1 MLPPPFAA
9 RRACASV
16 RRRMVRAIACARRRF
31 PISPAA
37 AGPGARGR
45 RDPGGKSEAMN
56 THDIP
61 LLTSRQ
67 ALEAAR
73 PAGQGPVVGL
83 WATTLVNDNTALML
97 FLREALEQR
106 GIRTVF
112 FLTCKEHLPRHVRLL
127 PPARRAGMYRVENP
141 HVFAESSF
149 PELLIANTLTLTAK
163 PADFRGKTMILPH
176 APAEKMPNRLS
187 YWADYLVIPT
197 REVAPFD
204 YSAFPNFCKHCAGRT
219 LTLLPAGYLKNDLL
233 CAAARRMGAGP
244 YGRVSFFPH
253 WKLPRG
259 MGAEALGKLWIAL
272 IERFFSAFP
281 GWEFVLRPLESQRAA
296 PQVRAVREHFRNVPS
311 RLLVECG
318 DDGMD
323 SLLRTDVLLT
333 DYSSIWRNHSFTT
346 LRPAVLFQP
355 DAENAD
361 PPRRG
366 DYSWTASTPEAA
378 VAAMR
383 QVLNDDGG
391 QRQAIRALRDKE
403 SLHFGQAVPY
413 LCDAV
418 ERILR
423 GEPPAGDA
431 IVIDKGD
438 SPYTACRDWLRLLRR
453 PFSQWH
459 PENVPA
465 VQQWHDA
472 LRGADPRVCLAILRA
487 GLRSWADYTRPIT
500 RDAMIFRL
508 QHALACMPAGWG
520 IAFLRHAC
528 RVNPQDPLAA
538 VWAAHALQRCQG
550 DHPDAAA
557 ELRAGVRHCVEI
569 GAPSSPLMLGVL
581 NFSDLLP
588 DGRLPEASAP
598 PLLHAV
604 TAIMRL
610 QRGNVEQGAAILH
623 DVSRRIASGQGT
635 ALAAAAVQ
643 LGQSLL
649 RHADKR
655 RPHAGRYRALHLPVM
670 GIWLSFSGSDE
681 ARALL
686 ADALPA
692 FQELARHDARLLMPC
707 VHLAAATG
715 DDDVRRRVFAV
726 AREQGVGM
734 RDLIVMDDI
743 LRAVAQNGDAPPAF
757 QRQA

>member
-1 MLPPPFAA
+1 
-9 RRACASV
+9 
-16 RRRMVRAIACARRRF
+16 
-31 PISPAA
+31 
-37 AGPGARGR
+37 
-45 RDPGGKSEAMN
+45 MN
-56 THDIP
+56 VHDIP
-61 LLTSRQ
+61 LLSCRREV
-67 ALEAAR
+67 EAAR

-97 FLREALEQR
+97 FLREALERR
-106 GIRTVF
+106 GVRTVF
-112 FLTCKEHLPRHVRLL
+112 FLTCKEQLPRHIRLL
-127 PPARRAGMYRVENP
+127 PPGKREGMFRVENP
-141 HVFAESSF
+141 HVFAESAF
-149 PELLIANTLTLTAK
+149 PDLLIANTLTLTAK
-163 PADFRGKTMILPH
+163 PADFHGKTMILPH
-176 APAEKMPNRLS
+176 APSEKMPNRLS

-233 CAAARRMGAGP
+233 CAASRRLGAGP

-259 MGAEALGKLWIAL
+259 IGAEALGKLWIAL

-281 GWEFVLRPLESQRAA
+281 GWEFVLRPLESQRDA
-296 PQVRAVREHFRNVPS
+296 PQVRAVRRHFTAVPS

-333 DYSSIWRNHSFTT
+333 DYSSVWRNYSFTT

-355 DAENAD
+355 DAEDAD

-366 DYSWTASTPEAA
+366 DCFWTASTPEAA
-378 VAAMR
+378 VTALR
-383 QVLNDDGG
+383 QALADDGG
-391 QRQAIRALRDKE
+391 MRRAIRALRDRE

-413 LCDAV
+413 LCAAV

-423 GEPPAGDA
+423 GEPPAEDA

-438 SPYTACRDWLRLLRR
+438 SPYLACRDWLRLLRQ
-453 PFSQWH
+453 PFSRWH

-465 VQQWHDA
+465 VQQWHDT
-472 LRGADPRVCLAILRA
+472 LRGPDPRVCLAILRA

-508 QHALACMPAGWG
+508 QHALACMPAAWS

-528 RVNPQDPLAA
+528 RVNPRDPLAA

-550 DHPDAAA
+550 DHPAVAA
-557 ELRAGVRHCVEI
+557 ELRTAVRHCVET
-569 GAPSSPLMLGVL
+569 GVPSSPLMLGVL

-588 DGRLPEASAP
+588 DGCLPEASAP
-598 PLLHAV
+598 PLAHAV
-604 TAIMRL
+604 AAVMRL
-610 QRGNVEQGAAILH
+610 QRGETEQGAAILH
-623 DVSRRIASGQGT
+623 DVSRRLAQGQGSP
-635 ALAAAAVQ
+635 LAAAAASI
-643 LGQSLL
+643 GRSLL

-655 RPHAGRYRALHLPVM
+655 LPHAGRYRALHLPVM
-670 GIWLSFSGSDE
+670 GLWLSFSSGRE
-681 ARALL
+681 AHDLL
-686 ADALPA
+686 ADALPEVR
-692 FQELARHDARLLMPC
+692 ELARQDARLLMPC

-715 DDDVRRRVFAV
+715 ADDMRRGAFAA
-726 AREQGVGM
+726 ARERGVGM
-734 RDLIVMDDI
+734 RDLIIMDDI
-743 LRAVAQNGDAPPAF
+743 LRAVAQNGDAPPSFRRGETAPG
-757 QRQA
+757 QP

>member
-1 MLPPPFAA
+1 
-9 RRACASV
+9 
-16 RRRMVRAIACARRRF
+16 
-31 PISPAA
+31 
-37 AGPGARGR
+37 
-45 RDPGGKSEAMN
+45 MN

-61 LLTSRQ
+61 LLASRQ
-67 ALEAAR
+67 DLEAVR
-73 PAGQGPVVGL
+73 PAGRGPVVGL

-112 FLTCKEHLPRHVRLL
+112 FLTCKERLPRSVRLL
-127 PPARRAGMYRVENP
+127 PPPRRAGLYRVENP
-141 HVFAESSF
+141 HVFAESAF
-149 PELLIANTLTLTAK
+149 PDLLIANTLTLTAK
-163 PADFRGKTMILPH
+163 PADFHGKTMILPH
-176 APAEKMPNRLS
+176 APAEEMPNRLS

-197 REVAPFD
+197 REVAAFD
-204 YSAFPNFCKHCAGRT
+204 YGAFPNFCKHCAGRT

-233 CAAARRMGAGP
+233 CAAARRMGPGP

-253 WKLPRG
+253 WQLPRG
-259 MGAEALGKLWIAL
+259 MSAEALGKLWIAL

-296 PQVRAVREHFRNVPS
+296 PQVRAVREHFRDAPS

-323 SLLRTDVLLT
+323 SLLRTDALLT
-333 DYSSIWRNHSFTT
+333 DYSSVWRNYSFTT

-355 DAENAD
+355 DAEAANPA
-361 PPRRG
+361 RREEVC
-366 DYSWTASTPEAA
+366 WKASTPEAA
-378 VAAMR
+378 IAAIRQAMADDGAMR
-383 QVLNDDGG
+383 
-391 QRQAIRALRDKE
+391 RAIRALRDRE

-423 GEPPAGDA
+423 DEPPAADA
-431 IVIDKGD
+431 IVLDKGD
-438 SPYTACRDWLRLLRR
+438 SPYTTCREWLRLLRR
-453 PFSQWH
+453 PFSRWH

-465 VQQWHDA
+465 VQQWHDT

-487 GLRSWADYTRPIT
+487 GLRSWADYPRPIT

-508 QHALACMPAGWG
+508 QHALACMPADWG
-520 IAFLRHAC
+520 IAFLRHRC
-528 RVNPQDPLAA
+528 RRDPRDPLAA

-557 ELRAGVRHCVEI
+557 ELRAVVRHCVEI
-569 GAPSSPLMLGVL
+569 GVPSSPLMLSVL

-588 DGRLPEASAP
+588 DGRPPDAGAP

-610 QRGNVEQGAAILH
+610 QRGDVEQGAAILH
-623 DVSRRIASGQGT
+623 AVSRRIEAGQGT

-643 LGQSLL
+643 LGHSLL

-655 RPHAGRYRALHLPVM
+655 LPHAGRYRALHLPVM
-670 GIWLSFSGSDE
+670 GIWLSFSSGDE
-681 ARALL
+681 AHDLL
-686 ADALPA
+686 ADALPS
-692 FQELARHDARLLMPC
+692 FRDLARRDARLLMPC
-707 VHLAAATG
+707 AHLAAAVG
-715 DDDVRRRVFAV
+715 DEEARRRTFAV

-743 LRAVAQNGDAPPAF
+743 LRAVAQNGDAPPSF